1 MFITFD
7 PVRTTRGHG
16 GRAVK
21 AELLAGD
28 VLVEAREQAGLDDFG
43 PDDVRE
49 GLAVLCE
56 SINREAQLNEI
67 GDMAVRSTVVNAL
80 ANRLRVFDW
89 VREHPEVTSERIEAP
104 IVVIGMFRAGT
115 TFLSQLL
122 DQDPRN
128 RALLRWEANDSAPP
142 PSRANFRSGPR
153 VDAARLSG
161 DMLDGL
167 NPRMKAIHHE
177 DAAGATECIAVM
189 SQDFK
194 SLSWEAITN
203 VPSYSRWLLATDQRS
218 AYEYHRSVLQVL
230 QSGGVRG
237 RWTLKSP
244 HHAIALDALTTV
256 YPDARLVL
264 LHRDPVVLCA
274 SVCSLI
280 TTLSGTFTDADHTA
294 YIAEHWTA
302 MLEESV
308 KRINTFRDA
317 HPEHP
322 IVDVQYA
329 DLVNDPLGTVEAL
342 YSACGAELDG
352 VARDAI
358 TAYVDD
364 HPKDKFGTHGYDLAE
379 FGLDAAELAE
389 RFANY
394 TDRYQVAVESNTF
407 TSS

>member
-1 MFITFD
+1 M
-7 PVRTTRGHG
+7 
-16 GRAVK
+16 
-21 AELLAGD
+21 AELVADD
-28 VLVEAREQAGLDDFG
+28 VVAEACEKTGLDDFG
-43 PDDVRE
+43 PDTFRE
-49 GLAVLCE
+49 GLAVLCD
-56 SINREAQLNEI
+56 SINSEAQLNEL
-67 GDMAVRSTVVNAL
+67 GAVAVRETVVNAL

-89 VREHPEVTSERIEAP
+89 IRRHPEVAGERIEGP

-142 PSRANFRSGPR
+142 PTYANFRSGPR
-153 VDAARLSG
+153 VDAARLSN
-161 DMLDGL
+161 DLLEDL

-177 DAAGATECIAVM
+177 DADGPTECIAVM

-203 VPSYSRWLLATDQRS
+203 VPAYSRWLLATDQRS
-218 AYEYHRSVLQVL
+218 AYEYHRSTLLVL

-244 HHAIALDALTTV
+244 HHAIALDALTAV
-256 YPDARLVL
+256 YPDTRLVL

-294 YIAEHWTA
+294 YVAAHWPA

-308 KRINTFRDA
+308 KRIEVFRAA
-317 HPEHP
+317 HPGHP
-322 IVDVQYA
+322 IIDVQYA
-329 DLVNDPLGTVEAL
+329 SLVSDPLRTVEDIYA
-342 YSACGAELDG
+342 ACGAEFDAG
-352 VARDAI
+352 AHDAI
-358 TAYVDD
+358 AAYANA
-364 HPKDKFGTHGYDLAE
+364 HPKGKFGNHGYDVRE
-379 FGLDAAELAE
+379 FGLDASELE
-389 RFANY
+389 KRFAGY
-394 TDRYQVAVESNTF
+394 IDRYDVALESH
-407 TSS
+407 SSTNS

>member
-1 MFITFD
+1 M
-7 PVRTTRGHG
+7 
-16 GRAVK
+16 
-21 AELLAGD
+21 AELVADD
-28 VLVEAREQAGLDDFG
+28 VVAEACEQTGLDDFG
-43 PDDVRE
+43 PDGFRD
-49 GLAVLCE
+49 GLAVLCG
-56 SINREAQLNEI
+56 SINDEAQLNEL
-67 GDMAVRSTVVNAL
+67 GDAAVRSTVVNSL
-80 ANRLRVFDW
+80 GNRLRVFDW
-89 VREHPEVTSERIEAP
+89 IRRHPEITDERIEAP

-122 DQDPRN
+122 DQDTHN

-142 PSRANFRSGPR
+142 PSLANFRSGPR
-153 VDAARLSG
+153 VDAARLSN
-161 DMLDGL
+161 DMLEDL

-203 VPSYSRWLLATDQRS
+203 VPAYSRWLLATDHHS
-218 AYEYHRSVLQVL
+218 AYEYHRSTLQVL

-237 RWTLKSP
+237 QWTLKSP
-244 HHAIALDALTTV
+244 HHAIALDALTAV
-256 YPDARLVL
+256 YPDVRLVL

-294 YIAEHWTA
+294 YVAAHWTA

-308 KRINTFRDA
+308 KRIDAFRA
-317 HPEHP
+317 ANPQHP

-329 DLVNDPLGTVEAL
+329 DLVHDPVRTVEDL
-342 YSACGAELDG
+342 YAACGADLDES
-352 VARDAI
+352 ARDGIAS
-358 TAYVDD
+358 YVNA

-379 FGLDAAELAE
+379 FGLDAGKLAE
-389 RFANY
+389 RFAEY
-394 TDRYQVAVESNTF
+394 VDRYHVAAESNGF
-407 TSS
+407 TNS